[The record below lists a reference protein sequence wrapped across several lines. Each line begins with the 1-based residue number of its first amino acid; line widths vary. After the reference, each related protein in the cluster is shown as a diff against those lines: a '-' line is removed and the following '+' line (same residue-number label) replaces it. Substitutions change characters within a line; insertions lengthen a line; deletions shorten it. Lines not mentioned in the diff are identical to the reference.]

1 MNKLIAIAA
10 ASIFAMAA
18 FSSQAADVRKADELT
33 AQERIELRQRADLLT
48 ARGVHGPAVSSDG
61 YQDAHATKVKKTKKA
76 KARKAVKQ
84 TS

>member
-1 MNKLIAIAA
+1 MNKLIAVAV

-33 AQERIELRQRADLLT
+33 AQERVELRQRAEHLT
-48 ARGVHGPAVSSDG
+48 AQGVHGPAVSTDG
-61 YQDAHATKVKKTKKA
+61 YRSAHATKVKKTKKA

-84 TS
+84 AS